1 MLVGF
6 IEVIKMFFE
15 MLLWCMKWI
24 FIALI
29 PIVLMVFYYFAYY
42 HRKGYRMKP
51 RSTPLPKKPS
61 FFKRLLI
68 EFPKRFVID
77 SYERDPDSFN
87 DYGVHLV
94 CGEQGSGKTMT
105 VVYLLQEYKK
115 KYSKLKVKTNFN
127 YLNQDDEINHWR
139 DVVFSNNGIYGEI
152 DVIDEIQ
159 TWFSSM
165 QSLNFPV
172 EMLQEI
178 SQQRKQRKAI
188 FGTAQVFTKVAKGI
202 REQTTFLYL
211 PITIGGCLT
220 ICRKYALKLDS
231 EGQIKEKHLR
241 RTFFFVHTEELRNSY
256 DTYKRIERLS
266 KDGFKDV
273 NNLSTITE
281 KLLESR

>member
-1 MLVGF
+1 ML
-6 IEVIKMFFE
+6 FE
-15 MLLWCMKWI
+15 LILWCIKWVG
-24 FIALI
+24 IALL
-29 PIVLMVFYYFAYY
+29 PIVIMMIYFYIHYY
-42 HRKGYRMKP
+42 IKGYRMKP
-51 RSTPLPKKPS
+51 RTTPVYKKPS

-68 EFPKRFVID
+68 QFPKRFILD
-77 SYERDPDSFN
+77 LFARDPDAFT

-105 VVYLLQEYKK
+105 VVYLLQEYQKRFPK
-115 KYSKLKVKTNFN
+115 MNVKTNFN
-127 YLNQDDEINHWR
+127 YLKQDDEITHWR
-139 DVVFSNNGIYGEI
+139 DIVFSNNGIYGEI
-152 DVIDEIQ
+152 DVLDEIQ

-188 FGTAQVFTKVAKGI
+188 YGTAQVFTKIGKSI

-211 PITIGGCLT
+211 PITIAGCLT
-220 ICRKYALKLDS
+220 ICRKYALRLDS

-256 DTYKRIERLS
+256 DTYKRIERLA
-266 KDGFKDV
+266 KDGFKE
-273 NNLSTITE
+273 TITD
-281 KLLESR
+281 KIIESR